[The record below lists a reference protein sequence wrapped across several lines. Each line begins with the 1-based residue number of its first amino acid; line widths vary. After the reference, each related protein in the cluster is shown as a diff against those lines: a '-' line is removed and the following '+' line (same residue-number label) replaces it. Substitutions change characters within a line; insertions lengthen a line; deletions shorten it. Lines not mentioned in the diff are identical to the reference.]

1 MRIGHGFDAHAH
13 GGGKGLRLGGVELPE
28 APGVVAHSDGD
39 VVLHALMDALLGA
52 AAAGDLGELFPS
64 DDERWRGAD
73 SGALLREVLALLRAR
88 GWRPVNVDVTV
99 VAQQVRVAPHRA
111 AMAASIARL
120 LGVAPNRVGVKATTT
135 DGLGA
140 LGRGEGV
147 AAHAVALLEP
157 CP

>member
-13 GGGKGLRLGGVELPE
+13 GGGRGLRLGGVELPD
-28 APGVVAHSDGD
+28 APGVAAHSDGD

-52 AAAGDLGELFPS
+52 AAAGDLGELFPAG
-64 DDERWRGAD
+64 DERWRGAD
-73 SGALLREVLALLRAR
+73 SGALLREVLARVRAR

-99 VAQQVRVAPHRA
+99 VAQAVRIAPHRA
-111 AMAASIARL
+111 AMAGNIARL
-120 LGVAPNRVGVKATTT
+120 LGIDAGRVGVKATTT

-147 AAHAVALLEP
+147 AAHAVALLEA

>member
-13 GGGKGLRLGGVELPE
+13 GGDRVLRLGGVELPG
-28 APGVVAHSDGD
+28 APGVRAHSDGD

-64 DDERWRGAD
+64 GDERWRGAD
-73 SGALLREVLALLRAR
+73 SGDLLREVLALLRAR
-88 GWRPVNVDVTV
+88 GWRPANVDVTV
-99 VAQQVRVAPHRA
+99 VAQQARIAPHRA
-111 AMAASIARL
+111 AMAANIARL
-120 LGVAPNRVGVKATTT
+120 LGIDADRVGVKATTT

-147 AAHAVALLEP
+147 AAHAVALLEA

>member
-13 GGGKGLRLGGVELPE
+13 GGDRVLRLGGVELPG
-28 APGVVAHSDGD
+28 APGVRAHSDGD

-64 DDERWRGAD
+64 GDERWRGAD
-73 SGALLREVLALLRAR
+73 SGDLLREVLALLRAR

-99 VAQQVRVAPHRA
+99 VARQARIAPHRA
-111 AMAASIARL
+111 AMAANIARL
-120 LGVAPNRVGVKATTT
+120 LGVDADRVGVKATTT

-147 AAHAVALLEP
+147 AAHAVALLEA

>member
-13 GGGKGLRLGGVELPE
+13 GGGRVLRLGGVELPG
-28 APGVVAHSDGD
+28 APGVRAHSDGD

-73 SGALLREVLALLRAR
+73 SGELLREVLALLRAR

-99 VAQQVRVAPHRA
+99 VAREVRVAPHRA

-120 LGVAPNRVGVKATTT
+120 LGVDADRVGVKATTT

-147 AAHAVALLEP
+147 AAHAVALLEA

>member
-13 GGGKGLRLGGVELPE
+13 GGDRGLRLGGVELPG

-52 AAAGDLGELFPS
+52 AAAGDLGELFPPG
-64 DDERWRGAD
+64 DERWRGAD

-88 GWRPVNVDVTV
+88 GWRPVNVDITV
-99 VAQQVRVAPHRA
+99 VARRVRIAPHRA

-120 LGVAPNRVGVKATTT
+120 LGVDADRVGVKATTT

-147 AAHAVALLEP
+147 AAHAVALLEA

>member
-13 GGGKGLRLGGVELPE
+13 GGGRGLRLGGVALPD
-28 APGVVAHSDGD
+28 APGVAAHSDGD

-73 SGALLREVLALLRAR
+73 SGELLQEVLARVRAR
-88 GWRPVNVDVTV
+88 GWRPVNVDITV
-99 VAQQVRVAPHRA
+99 VARTVRIAPHRA
-111 AMAASIARL
+111 AMAARIARL
-120 LGVAPNRVGVKATTT
+120 LGIDAGCVGVKATTT

>member
-13 GGGKGLRLGGVELPE
+13 GGGRGLRLGGVELPG
-28 APGVVAHSDGD
+28 APGVRAHSDGD

-64 DDERWRGAD
+64 ADERWRGAD

-88 GWRPVNVDVTV
+88 GWRPANVDVTV
-99 VAQQVRVAPHRA
+99 VAQKVRIAPRRA

-120 LGVAPNRVGVKATTT
+120 LGIDAGCVGVKATTT

-147 AAHAVALLEP
+147 AAHAVALLEA